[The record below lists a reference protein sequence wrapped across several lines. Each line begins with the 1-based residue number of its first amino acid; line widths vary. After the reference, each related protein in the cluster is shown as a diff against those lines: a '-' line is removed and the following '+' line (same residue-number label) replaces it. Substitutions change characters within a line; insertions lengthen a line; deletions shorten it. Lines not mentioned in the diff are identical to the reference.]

1 MDRTGGIVFDMEG
14 VLHIGYRPLPGSE
27 TALAAL
33 DAAGIPHVILTNTTS
48 KTRTAIAARLAEH
61 GVYSI
66 GRYGG
71 WDYTSMEDSI
81 VDGITSARR
90 AIA

>member
-48 KTRTAIAARLAEH
+48 KTQ
-61 GVYSI
+61 I
-66 GRYGG
+66 GRAH
-71 WDYTSMEDSI
+71 
-81 VDGITSARR
+81 V
-90 AIA
+90 

>member
-1 MDRTGGIVFDMEG
+1 MLFR
-14 VLHIGYRPLPGSE
+14 S
-27 TALAAL
+27 
-33 DAAGIPHVILTNTTS
+33 
-48 KTRTAIAARLAEH
+48 LAEH

-81 VDGITSARR
+81 VDGIATARR